1 VTDQPTDTP
10 DASESE
16 ASNDDATEAPANGEA
31 ADASEPSV
39 DELKDQIEAIREE
52 RDEINE
58 RLLRTAA
65 ELQNYRR
72 RTDREKRKRYEAG
85 REEVLRAMLDVLDDF
100 ERSMDAAESLE
111 AATDPAEAYESL
123 KGGVEMVLQKFR
135 DELGK
140 LGVERIDAEGKPFD
154 ETLHEAMMRQPTD
167 EVEPGTVV
175 NEVRTGY
182 TLGDRVL
189 RHSRVVVAT
198 EPDADDA

>member
-111 AATDPAEAYESL
+111 EATDPAEAYGSL

-140 LGVERIDAEGKPFD
+140 LGVERIDAEGEPFD

>member
-1 VTDQPTDTP
+1 MTDQPTDTP

-111 AATDPAEAYESL
+111 EATDPAEAYGSL

-140 LGVERIDAEGKPFD
+140 LGVERIDVEGEPFD

>member
-1 VTDQPTDTP
+1 MTDQPTDTP

-111 AATDPAEAYESL
+111 EATDPAEAYGSL

-140 LGVERIDAEGKPFD
+140 LGVERIDAEGEPFD